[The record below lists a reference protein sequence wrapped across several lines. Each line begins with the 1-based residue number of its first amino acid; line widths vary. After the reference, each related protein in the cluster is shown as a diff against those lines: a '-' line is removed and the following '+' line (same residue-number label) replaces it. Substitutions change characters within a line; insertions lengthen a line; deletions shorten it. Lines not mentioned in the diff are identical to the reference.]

1 MKTEGVKKFIF
12 TDLKGS
18 KIKEKLRITEEQA
31 KLIQLKNDYP
41 VMMIYK
47 NDNLY
52 KTIVNPKYK
61 I

>member
-1 MKTEGVKKFIF
+1 MKITEDLKFIF

-18 KIKEKLRITEEQA
+18 KIKEKLKITEEQA
-31 KLIQLKNDYP
+31 KLIQLKYDYP
-41 VMMIYK
+41 VVMIYK